1 MCHLP
6 VWELNILKSIREG
19 SESDPLKVLDFR
31 HHNRSVGSENDW
43 LDGTLNSTVLWWK
56 KNMMSFEAIY
66 QVYSLAEIET
76 HL

>member
-1 MCHLP
+1 MIHVCVSDLP

-31 HHNRSVGSENDW
+31 HRNRSAESENNW

-56 KNMMSFEAIY
+56 KIHDNNDVF
-66 QVYSLAEIET
+66 
-76 HL
+76 

>member
-1 MCHLP
+1 MIHVCVSDLP

-31 HHNRSVGSENDW
+31 HHNRSVGSENNW

-56 KNMMSFEAIY
+56 KIHDNNDVF
-66 QVYSLAEIET
+66 
-76 HL
+76 